1 MILARSTEE
10 LLHAAVL
17 LSVEE
22 VAMLVERL
30 AAQSSMLAWL
40 LYQHQGQLVCI
51 DLAVRRITSICW
63 LILPLSCEQLIK

>member
-10 LLHAAVL
+10 HLHAVVL

-22 VAMLVERL
+22 VAVLVERL
-30 AAQSSMLAWL
+30 AAQSSILAWL
-40 LYQHQGQLVCI
+40 LHQRQSHLVHI

-63 LILPLSCEQLIK
+63 LILLLSCEQLIK